1 MGEYPFELAETL
13 ASAFGGKGYDD
24 WIALAP
30 RLSLLDQGILDR
42 PCAPLLLVNGV
53 QDTVFPIQDMHLL
66 LERGQAKMARFFA
79 DEGHMGGPRSTTLIV
94 EWITRQLAS

>member
-1 MGEYPFELAETL
+1 LAETL
-13 ASAFGGKGYDD
+13 ASAFGGKAYDD
-24 WIALAP
+24 WVALAP

-79 DEGHMGGPRSTTLIV
+79 DEGHMGGSQAIPVIV
-94 EWITRQLAS
+94 DWLVRQLR